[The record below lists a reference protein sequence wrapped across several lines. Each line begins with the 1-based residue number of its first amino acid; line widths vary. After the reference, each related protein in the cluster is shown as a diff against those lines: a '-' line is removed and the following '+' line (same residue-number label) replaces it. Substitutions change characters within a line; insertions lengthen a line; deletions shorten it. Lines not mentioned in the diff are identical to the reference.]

1 MSEELTPEELAEY
14 EASAAELIATA
25 ANPEIPAGRF
35 VAVDCETL
43 IEMIER
49 KSLTNPTA
57 EKLAKAAENTD
68 EPKIAPTAGDL
79 RKALGV
85 PAFEIPAEAIVDD
98 PEPPAATPDPLEDFE
113 ATVASTE
120 ETSAAEAVDG
130 NS

>member
-49 KSLTNPTA
+49 KS
-57 EKLAKAAENTD
+57 D
-68 EPKIAPTAGDL
+68 ESDRG
-79 RKALGV
+79 
-85 PAFEIPAEAIVDD
+85 
-98 PEPPAATPDPLEDFE
+98 
-113 ATVASTE
+113 
-120 ETSAAEAVDG
+120 ETREG
-130 NS
+130 RREH